1 MKVFSQAGK
10 FCAVSVLV
18 ISMLGLAACGSD
30 GTPSKKILRRSPFG
44 ESANEVANGAPH
56 IPVRHRANIALRPS
70 AVPEVSAPPTLAPFL
85 GNLGA
90 VPASPGNGLTL
101 QRQADCSLLF
111 SNFAFSI
118 ETSAVSATI
127 DSQTP
132 HYEKI
137 MRDNAFLTAPAGAFP
152 NGCADQTAGTT
163 SRIALYLGA
172 GKSGQL
178 IAAGLANGGVYAG
191 AMDTDNDFY
200 TPAQL
205 VTDLP
210 ALSIMSGDLNKDGNQ
225 DVISINDDGLNSSV
239 DVFLG
244 NGDGTFQ
251 TATKFALAG
260 SVAQFGVVDD
270 MNGDGNLD
278 MVIGVSTSGMFQFL
292 IYLGD
297 GHGGFAAP
305 VGFSPNQVDLS
316 FASTFITADV
326 NGDGHKD
333 IITSEGQVFLGQA
346 SGTNFSPAA
355 QAFSGSVNTTNM
367 YAPGLVAADFNN
379 DHKLDLAADDGV
391 SIRIFLGNGDG
402 SFTTGPAYSTISNR
416 GFLVATDLDGDGNID
431 LYSGF
436 GNSGAFGGDDFL
448 PSLSYALLG
457 NGDGT
462 FQGAPELPIK
472 YTGTN
477 LLDVNN
483 DGRPDMVGLITGA
496 TQTTLTTFLTG
507 SNGIPVAGP
516 ELIIPNGVGVDSYA
530 LGAFNT
536 NSNTIPALL
545 YLTASPQVQTFNL
558 ALGVGNGSFQA
569 PTSFPVPSLVPTGT
583 DINESLTGL
592 RTGDFNHDGKLDIA
606 YSFSDQASDTQIF
619 YEGFAVQLG
628 NGDGTFQ
635 APKITLTFQSAT
647 APQVFPSNMLSG
659 IADVNNDN
667 FPDVFM
673 IVPNGI
679 SNGEL
684 GEQVLLF
691 VGNGD
696 GTFKAPNTLTLTP
709 DIRPS
714 TPDGLSGSPFAF
726 ADLNGD
732 GNMDIVASGSSAD
745 GTTPQLA
752 IALGNG
758 DGTFKPPTI
767 LVFQGFGFPS
777 SPALAKF
784 TGGGKMDLYVDGVI
798 EGISLGIFPGNGDGT
813 FQTISNGDGT
823 VSPPQ
828 QIVLAVGGGAV
839 AVDLNNDGVPDL
851 ISGNVVLLNKSG
863 AVQPGLAATT
873 TAVTSSM
880 NPSTTGTN
888 VTFTATVTSATAGT
902 ITGTVTFLDGST
914 TLGTGPLAGGT
925 ASFTT
930 SSLATGSHSITA
942 QYGGDANFAAS
953 TSPVL
958 TQVVNGAALT
968 STTTTLTG
976 PTTGNSGGSF
986 TFTAATTP
994 ASGAAKPTG
1003 TLTILDGANVI
1014 ASGTLGSSASL
1025 SETTA
1030 LSAGA
1035 HSITAHYGGD
1045 ANFSPSTSTVLMV
1058 NVSATQAASTTTTL
1072 TGPATATSGA
1082 SASFMATVTPS
1093 SGSKMP
1099 TGPVFFAEGAG
1110 VLGVSMLNASGVAT
1124 FSTSAL
1130 SAGTHSITAQYGG
1143 DPNFSGSTSTAFSI
1157 NVTAGGSFT
1166 LSVAPTSV
1174 TVTASRPGMAT
1185 VTVAPSNGFNQQVQF
1200 SCSNLPEGI
1209 DCEFEPHS
1217 VTPNGGPVTT
1227 MLAVTEEAEGDARG
1241 RKSGAAIGTWF
1252 GGGSSRF
1259 TWPMKTVF
1267 MPALGCELL
1276 LLAGLWLRRKSATQR
1291 GGLQFAST
1299 VILLVTLAT
1308 FVGGC
1313 SSMPNSH
1320 NSGATITVIGTGP
1333 GNQSVMVP
1341 LTINIQK

>member
-1 MKVFSQAGK
+1 MKAFSQAGK

-30 GTPSKKILRRSPFG
+30 DTGNGKGKNLRHGRTPFG
-44 ESANEVANGAPH
+44 ESANGAPH
-56 IPVRHRANIALRPS
+56 ISVRHRANIALRPS
-70 AVPEVSAPPTLAPFL
+70 TVPEVSAPPTLAPFL

-137 MRDNAFLTAPAGAFP
+137 MRDNAFLTTPAGTFP

-191 AMDTDNDFY
+191 AMDTENDFY

-260 SVAQFGVVDD
+260 TVAQFGIVDD

-278 MVIGVSTSGMFQFL
+278 MVIGVSTRGVFQFL

-346 SGTNFSPAA
+346 SGTNFSLAV
-355 QAFSGSVNTTNM
+355 QAFSGSVDTSNM

-379 DHKLDLAADDGV
+379 DHKLDLAADDGA

-402 SFTTGPAYSTISNR
+402 TFTTGPAYPAISNR

-477 LLDVNN
+477 LLDLNN
-483 DGRPDMVGLITGA
+483 DGRPDMVGLITGP

-536 NSNTIPALL
+536 NSNTIPGLL

-569 PTSFPVPSLVPTGT
+569 PTSFPVPSLVPTGN

-684 GEQVLLF
+684 AEQVLLF
-691 VGNGD
+691 VGHGD

-709 DIRPS
+709 NIRPS
-714 TPDGLSGSPFAF
+714 TPDGLFGSPFAF
-726 ADLNGD
+726 GDLNGD

-758 DGTFKPPTI
+758 DGTFKSPAI

-777 SPALAKF
+777 SPAIEKF
-784 TGGGKMDLYVDGVI
+784 TGGGKMDLYVDGVG
-798 EGISLGIFPGNGDGT
+798 EGIGLGIFPGNGDGT

-828 QIVLAVGGGAV
+828 QIVLAVVGGAL

-902 ITGTVTFLDGST
+902 ITGTVTFLDGAT
-914 TLGTGPLAGGT
+914 ALGTGSLAGGT

-942 QYGGDANFAAS
+942 QYGGD
-953 TSPVL
+953 
-958 TQVVNGAALT
+958 
-968 STTTTLTG
+968 
-976 PTTGNSGGSF
+976 
-986 TFTAATTP
+986 
-994 ASGAAKPTG
+994 
-1003 TLTILDGANVI
+1003 
-1014 ASGTLGSSASL
+1014 
-1025 SETTA
+1025 
-1030 LSAGA
+1030 
-1035 HSITAHYGGD
+1035 
-1045 ANFSPSTSTVLMV
+1045 
-1058 NVSATQAASTTTTL
+1058 
-1072 TGPATATSGA
+1072 
-1082 SASFMATVTPS
+1082 
-1093 SGSKMP
+1093 
-1099 TGPVFFAEGAG
+1099 
-1110 VLGVSMLNASGVAT
+1110 
-1124 FSTSAL
+1124 
-1130 SAGTHSITAQYGG
+1130 
-1143 DPNFSGSTSTAFSI
+1143 PNFSGSTSTALSI

-1174 TVTASRPGMAT
+1174 TVTASQPGMAT
-1185 VTVAPSNGFNQQVQF
+1185 VTVTPANGFNQQVQF

-1227 MLAVTEEAEGDARG
+1227 MLAVTEEAESGARG

-1259 TWPMKTVF
+1259 TLPRKTVF
-1267 MPALGCELL
+1267 VPALGCELL

-1291 GGLQFAST
+1291 RGLQFAFT

-1313 SSMPNSH
+1313 SSMPHSRNT
-1320 NSGATITVIGTGP
+1320 GATITVIGTGP

-1341 LTINIQK
+1341 LTINIRK